1 MKDTAK
7 PSLSLT
13 KTLKP
18 QGQGGRGRGHKTG
31 NKHGR
36 GRGGANPTAI
46 ATATA
51 AQLGNKSL
59 SDLIDNQNSA
69 NKSAKKSNVRAD
81 MARSVR
87 TKQPTAPT
95 SPAGVQ
101 SSSIL
106 AEQLVKSYG
115 KSSSAAGSSEV
126 QSVAAA
132 KLTQVGKLRENDPY
146 DTDGIDNMKGG
157 ELKSGQAIDADT
169 KVVPTVKS
177 KSDSE
182 YGSRSDIGDESA
194 DESAGGIGAE
204 RPTPQDARDE
214 DSAEDSD
221 SSRPSALSD
230 VDDDSDS
237 DSSSSS
243 DGEEEGDS
251 GEEKEPKPMQ
261 SSEPTQNTQPSSPG
275 ADDSVDEVKSQA
287 ETQSRETSPV
297 ATSEASVDSQQE
309 SQLKEA
315 SADADAYFDAPVLES
330 VSMAT
335 VESGEIFSAGD
346 QYAVEADPLVADSQ
360 FFLQDATPDKAS
372 ANGEFAVVQDEA
384 NEPAAGLGTLADLI
398 VLDYMSQQIIDEVS
412 NMEPALSRS
421 PNPAVDANSTFRR
434 LDCLGRE
441 QVLVRRQHFTHSLF
455 LQNEQRPMDEDDMMQ
470 WAMTLQRI
478 NLATF
483 VLLVLRPQLVLG
495 DRFGRGVP
503 NRERA
508 LASSSME
515 EAARGFFTHVVPSNR
530 RGSQALE
537 LLVDMQTQQWLMAA
551 DSEDQ
556 LQTMVAEARGISA
569 AVIDQLLAIEP
580 EADEEYDDLESGGLQ
595 EFDKYAVA
603 HYRRDI
609 GQRLSRIS
617 GGKLNHT
624 RALYALS
631 SLQRRVSLF
640 VRECV
645 QALPSPIILS
655 GIPARQESQDTG
667 FIIDDAATADDSDSD
682 SGSGSD
688 YPLEDTAG
696 DMRDDGDVFDTQV
709 SGDFEVTIYKTKS
722 DLARIRAVESQVLAA
737 VKPTTAEP
745 EAADELE
752 AADEQDDIAEH
763 VAIDSS
769 FLEERRVAIVIRD
782 FIDDNHLDRLIE
794 AISADPIDILR
805 PQEQSHT
812 PRRMRVGMRHHHASE
827 APAPAMP
834 TFDVGHG
841 GIGDGDGD
849 FRLKVG
855 EESSEDEG
863 ALDNN
868 GDAEERTGLRD
879 ARRLVSLS
887 ELGDKIRRANPHIV
901 ANLSANS
908 SASPVGKRLE
918 TKRRAADN
926 DSNYSEH
933 LSNADDSDD
942 TESVIPTMGK
952 STKRGRIHYEQPAAE
967 TAAPRASSNFRGRRG
982 IPAEDMSALRRRDER
997 VDFTPSVEGTPRL
1010 GASHLD
1016 EQVSPMMVLGQYQP
1030 QRRSRNEPT
1039 QRPAANSSRHALP
1052 AQNRRRMR
1060 WSTQEEE
1067 CFIRAAHRYGLNWST
1082 IMYYHGPNGITD
1094 DVLRNRTRVHLKDK
1108 ARNIKFRLIRE
1119 NRPLGIFES
1128 ATGHL

>member
-1 MKDTAK
+1 
-7 PSLSLT
+7 
-13 KTLKP
+13 
-18 QGQGGRGRGHKTG
+18 
-31 NKHGR
+31 
-36 GRGGANPTAI
+36 
-46 ATATA
+46 
-51 AQLGNKSL
+51 
-59 SDLIDNQNSA
+59 
-69 NKSAKKSNVRAD
+69 
-81 MARSVR
+81 MARSAR
-87 TKQPTAPT
+87 TKQPTALTP
-95 SPAGVQ
+95 PAGVQ

-115 KSSSAAGSSEV
+115 KSSSTAGSSEV

-132 KLTQVGKLRENDPY
+132 KLIQVGKLRENDPY
-146 DTDGIDNMKGG
+146 DTDDIDNMNGG
-157 ELKSGQAIDADT
+157 GLKNGQATDADA
-169 KVVPTVKS
+169 KVMPTIKS
-177 KSDSE
+177 KSDPE
-182 YGSRSDIGDESA
+182 WGSSSNIGDESA

-204 RPTPQDARDE
+204 QPTLQDARDE
-214 DSAEDSD
+214 ASAEDSD

-237 DSSSSS
+237 ISSS
-243 DGEEEGDS
+243 DDEEEGDS

-287 ETQSRETSPV
+287 EMQSREASPV

-315 SADADAYFDAPVLES
+315 NADPDAHFDAPVLES

-360 FFLQDATPDKAS
+360 FLLQDATPGKTS
-372 ANGEFAVVQDEA
+372 ANGEFAMVRDEA

-412 NMEPALSRS
+412 SMEPAPSRS
-421 PNPAVDANSTFRR
+421 PNPAVDANSAFRR

-441 QVLVRRQHFTHSLF
+441 QVLVRRQHFTHSPF

-495 DRFGRGVP
+495 DRFGRGIP

-508 LASSSME
+508 LASAGMA
-515 EAARGFFTHVVPSNR
+515 EAARGFFIHVVPSNR
-530 RGSQALE
+530 RGSQALD

-556 LQTMVAEARGISA
+556 LQMMVAEARGISD

-580 EADEEYDDLESGGLQ
+580 EADEAYDDLESGGLQ

-667 FIIDDAATADDSDSD
+667 FIIDDAAAADD
-682 SGSGSD
+682 SD

-696 DMRDDGDVFDTQV
+696 DVRDDGDVFDSQI

-737 VKPTTAEP
+737 AKPTTAEP

-794 AISADPIDILR
+794 AISAEPIDISR

-812 PRRMRVGMRHHHASE
+812 PRRMRVGMRHHHASQ

-834 TFDVGHG
+834 AFDVSHG
-841 GIGDGDGD
+841 GIGDGDGDGD

-855 EESSEDEG
+855 EESSEGEG
-863 ALDNN
+863 VLGNN
-868 GDAEERTGLRD
+868 GDAEERTRLRD
-879 ARRLVSLS
+879 ARRLMSLS
-887 ELGDKIRRANPHIV
+887 ELGDKIRCANPHIV
-901 ANLSANS
+901 ANLSANA
-908 SASPVGKRLE
+908 SASPVAKRLG

-933 LSNADDSDD
+933 LSNANDSDD
-942 TESVIPTMGK
+942 TESVIRTMSK
-952 STKRGRIHYEQPAAE
+952 SAKRGRIHYEQPAAE
-967 TAAPRASSNFRGRRG
+967 TAAPRASSDFRGRRG

-1016 EQVSPMMVLGQYQP
+1016 EQVSPMVVLGQYQP

-1039 QRPAANSSRHALP
+1039 QRPAANGSRRMLP

-1067 CFIRAAHRYGLNWST
+1067 CFIRAAHRHGLNWST

-1094 DVLRNRTRVHLKDK
+1094 NVLRNRTRVHLKDK